1 MHFACR
7 FVNQGK
13 HDIKWQMIFFQQF
26 GGKSIHM
33 VGKVT
38 GKDSCQMKTPAL
50 LRIGFVHL
58 IRERTGNRFQQ
69 LGIFRSFCFNKE
81 RYFPKINFT
90 LFAERLHRIKY
101 SVAFRMTFP
110 NIHRDATCRMYQQR
124 MLLPISDL
132 RQQFDESGIFQ

>member
-1 MHFACR
+1 
-7 FVNQGK
+7 
-13 HDIKWQMIFFQQF
+13 
-26 GGKSIHM
+26 
-33 VGKVT
+33 
-38 GKDSCQMKTPAL
+38 MKTPAL

-58 IRERTGNRFQQ
+58 IRECTGNRFQQ

-90 LFAERLHRIKY
+90 LFTERLHRIKS

-124 MLLPISDL
+124 MLLSISDL